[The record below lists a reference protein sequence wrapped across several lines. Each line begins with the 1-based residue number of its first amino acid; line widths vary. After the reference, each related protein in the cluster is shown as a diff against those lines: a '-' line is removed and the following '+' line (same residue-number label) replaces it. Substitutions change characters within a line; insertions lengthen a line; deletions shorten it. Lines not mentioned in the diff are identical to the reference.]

1 MACSASTA
9 PLSTPFLVS
18 VALLASVLSTLRPFP
33 HRSLAKA
40 ALSDLTKALA
50 SASSIRTFLHVANF
64 MMLVILNFSY
74 HKFKIASVF
83 AIILI
88 KNCFSKNDRLDGE
101 QDEQRVEPG
110 DLAGGAPAPSPRDM
124 SDKSGQ

>member
-1 MACSASTA
+1 M
-9 PLSTPFLVS
+9 S

-64 MMLVILNFSY
+64 MMLVILNVSY
-74 HKFKIASVF
+74 HKLFKIASVF